1 MKKIN
6 LFCLLLFIFS
16 CTKEI
21 EIAIPNTGHQFV
33 VNGFIENDEP
43 AKILLSRSLPY
54 FDPINSSSLLNF
66 SDISTDLNLINDATI
81 NITNRN
87 GESETLIFEIG
98 LRDTWLYNYS
108 GTSIIGEEGV
118 TYQLEIIKGDTVVT
132 AITTIP
138 RLAPINTD
146 SLRFLYRA
154 DDSAYCYMLGHWT
167 DPDTIGNCIRA
178 FAKTKSIWSNNFDI
192 VPPNDGYDDFFISM
206 LEGNGNYNDEY
217 VNGWSFSFPMY
228 KGKGFWQEWGQ
239 QANNENTEDE
249 VDGSS
254 GATTGFW
261 NVGDS
266 VQLKWSSI
274 DRNAWDFW
282 YSLEFNNPAGPFGA
296 PSDAN
301 SNINGGLGVFG
312 GTSSQYNDLIAI
324 PE

>member
-1 MKKIN
+1 
-6 LFCLLLFIFS
+6 L
-16 CTKEI
+16 
-21 EIAIPNTGHQFV
+21 
-33 VNGFIENDEP
+33 
-43 AKILLSRSLPY
+43 
-54 FDPINSSSLLNF
+54 
-66 SDISTDLNLINDATI
+66 
-81 NITNRN
+81 
-87 GESETLIFEIG
+87 EIG
-98 LRDTWLYNYS
+98 LTDTWLYNYS

-118 TYQLEIIKGDTVVT
+118 TYQLEIIKGDTIVT

-138 RLAPINTD
+138 ELAPINTD

-178 FAKTKSIWSNNFDI
+178 FAKTNSIWNNNFDI

-228 KGKGFWQEWGQ
+228 KGRGFWQEWGQ
-239 QANNENTEDE
+239 QSNNENTEDE

-312 GTSSQYNDLIAI
+312 GTSSQYIELIAI

>member
-1 MKKIN
+1 MKKFTYILV
-6 LFCLLLFIFS
+6 LFLLFS
-16 CTKEI
+16 CTEEI
-21 EIAIPNTGHQFV
+21 EIVIPNSGSQFV
-33 VNGFIENDEP
+33 VNGYIENNEP
-43 AKILLSRSLPY
+43 AKLLLTRSLPY
-54 FDPINSSSLLNF
+54 FDPIPDESVITSF
-66 SDISTDLNLINDATI
+66 INDATVTI
-81 NITNRN
+81 SSSL
-87 GESETLIFEIG
+87 GETEVLLNNFG
-98 LRDTWLYNYS
+98 LTDTWYYNYS
-108 GTSIIGEEGV
+108 GNSVIGQEGV
-118 TYQLEIIKGDTVVT
+118 TYTLDIVKGDTVVS

-138 RLAPINTD
+138 QLAPMNRD
-146 SLRFLYRA
+146 SIRFLYRA
-154 DDSAYCYMLGHWT
+154 DDSTYCYILGHWT

-178 FAKTKSIWSNNFDI
+178 FTKTKPIWGGFDEME
-192 VPPNDGYDDFFISM
+192 PYDGYDDFYISM

-228 KGKGFWQEWGQ
+228 KGRGFWQEWGQ
-239 QANNENTEDE
+239 QENEDEE

-266 VQLKWSSI
+266 LTLKWSSV

-312 GTSSQYNDLIAI
+312 GTSSEYINLIAI

>member
-1 MKKIN
+1 MKKLN

-33 VNGFIENDEP
+33 VNGFIENDET

-66 SDISTDLNLINDATI
+66 SDITTDLNLINDAII
-81 NITNRN
+81 NITNSN
-87 GESETLIFEIG
+87 GESETLILEIG
-98 LRDTWLYNYS
+98 LTDTWLYNYS

-118 TYQLEIIKGDTVVT
+118 TYQLEIIKGDTIVT

-138 RLAPINTD
+138 ELAPINTD

-178 FAKTKSIWSNNFDI
+178 FAKTNSIWNNNFDI

-228 KGKGFWQEWGQ
+228 KGRGFWQEWGQ
-239 QANNENTEDE
+239 QSNNENTEDE

-312 GTSSQYNDLIAI
+312 GTSSQYIELIAI

>member
-1 MKKIN
+1 MKKFTYILV
-6 LFCLLLFIFS
+6 LFLLFS
-16 CTKEI
+16 CTEEI
-21 EIAIPNTGHQFV
+21 EIVIPNSGSQFV
-33 VNGFIENDEP
+33 VNGYIENNEP
-43 AKILLSRSLPY
+43 AKLLLTRSLPY
-54 FDPINSSSLLNF
+54 FDPINDESVITSF
-66 SDISTDLNLINDATI
+66 INDATVTI
-81 NITNRN
+81 SSSL
-87 GESETLIFEIG
+87 GETEVLLNNFG
-98 LRDTWLYNYS
+98 LTDTWYYNYS
-108 GTSIIGEEGV
+108 GNSVIGQEGV
-118 TYQLEIIKGDTVVT
+118 TYTLDIVKGDTVVS

-138 RLAPINTD
+138 QLAPMNRD
-146 SLRFLYRA
+146 SIRFLYRA
-154 DDSAYCYMLGHWT
+154 DDSTYCYILGHWT

-178 FAKTKSIWSNNFDI
+178 FTKTKPIWGGFDEME
-192 VPPNDGYDDFFISM
+192 PYDGYDDFYISM

-228 KGKGFWQEWGQ
+228 KGRGFWQEWGQ
-239 QANNENTEDE
+239 QENEDEE

-266 VQLKWSSI
+266 LTLKWSSV

-312 GTSSQYNDLIAI
+312 GTSSEYINLIAI

>member
-1 MKKIN
+1 MKKITYILV
-6 LFCLLLFIFS
+6 LFLLFS
-16 CTKEI
+16 CTEEI
-21 EIAIPNTGHQFV
+21 EIAIPNSGSQFV
-33 VNGFIENDEP
+33 VNGYIENNEP
-43 AKILLSRSLPY
+43 AKLLLTRSLPY
-54 FDPINSSSLLNF
+54 FDPINDESIITSF
-66 SDISTDLNLINDATI
+66 INDATVTI
-81 NITNRN
+81 SSSL
-87 GESETLIFEIG
+87 GETEVLSNNFG
-98 LRDTWLYNYS
+98 LTDTWYYNYS
-108 GTSIIGEEGV
+108 GSSVIGQEGV
-118 TYQLEIIKGDTVVT
+118 TYTLDIIKGDTVVS

-138 RLAPINTD
+138 QLAPMNRD
-146 SLRFLYRA
+146 SIRFLYRA
-154 DDSAYCYMLGHWT
+154 DDSTYCYILGHWT

-178 FAKTKSIWSNNFDI
+178 FTKTKPKWGEYDEME
-192 VPPNDGYDDFFISM
+192 PYDGYDDFYISM

-228 KGKGFWQEWGQ
+228 KGRGFWQEWGQ
-239 QANNENTEDE
+239 QENEDEE

-266 VQLKWSSI
+266 LILKWSSV

-301 SNINGGLGVFG
+301 SNIDGGLGVFG
-312 GTSSQYNDLIAI
+312 GSSSEYINLTAN

>member
-1 MKKIN
+1 MKKITYILV
-6 LFCLLLFIFS
+6 LFLLFS
-16 CTKEI
+16 CTEEI
-21 EIAIPNTGHQFV
+21 EIVIPNSGSQFV
-33 VNGFIENDEP
+33 VNGYIENNEP
-43 AKILLSRSLPY
+43 AKLLLTRSLPY
-54 FDPINSSSLLNF
+54 FDPINDESVITSF
-66 SDISTDLNLINDATI
+66 INDATVTI
-81 NITNRN
+81 SSSL
-87 GESETLIFEIG
+87 GETEVLSNNFG
-98 LRDTWLYNYS
+98 LTDTWYYNYS
-108 GTSIIGEEGV
+108 GNSVIGQEGV
-118 TYQLEIIKGDTVVT
+118 TYTLDIVKGDTVVS

-138 RLAPINTD
+138 QLAPMNRD
-146 SLRFLYRA
+146 SIRFLYRA
-154 DDSAYCYMLGHWT
+154 DDSTYCYILGHWT

-178 FAKTKSIWSNNFDI
+178 FTKTKPIWGGFDEME
-192 VPPNDGYDDFFISM
+192 PYDGYDDFYISM

-228 KGKGFWQEWGQ
+228 KGRGFWQEWGQ
-239 QANNENTEDE
+239 QENEDEE

-266 VQLKWSSI
+266 LTLKWSSV

-312 GTSSQYNDLIAI
+312 GTSSEYINLIAI